1 MNSDRARTGTGIRM
15 RTRTG
20 SDRQIETRKSR
31 DRARERDRV
40 ERYRD
45 MDKKPERQAKD
56 KVARKLEE
64 EDSKMSAKKALRG
77 TEGPE
82 KVVRTVKDKSRT
94 TGVEDL
100 KG

>member
-1 MNSDRARTGTGIRM
+1 M
-15 RTRTG
+15 
-20 SDRQIETRKSR
+20 
-31 DRARERDRV
+31 
-40 ERYRD
+40 
-45 MDKKPERQAKD
+45 
-56 KVARKLEE
+56 ARKLEE